1 MTGPARPDHT
11 SPDHP
16 SLQQADDLPSLRRG
30 LVVNVM
36 HFARALRTAGLPVGP
51 ATVLRAVEAME
62 AVGLDRREDV
72 YWALHAVFVIRHD
85 QTPLFDQAFHIFWR
99 NPDIL
104 KRMMALMLPK
114 VRSESDDRRDP
125 LARRLAEALDEDGE
139 KPEEQAPE
147 RTEIE
152 FDATFTLSA
161 EERLQKKDFEKMSL
175 EELAEAKRLL
185 AQMTLPVA
193 PIITRRYRS
202 DPRGNRIDARQTLR
216 RMVRGGGDLFTL
228 ARKRRVTRVPPLV
241 MLCDI
246 SGAMTRYSRMLLHF
260 MHAVANDRD
269 RVHAFVFGTRLT
281 NITRQL
287 RQRDVDDAVD
297 AVSSQ
302 VVDWSGGTRIGSA
315 ISCFNRDWG
324 RRVLGQNAVVMLITD
339 GLDRDSG
346 EGLGPAA
353 ERLRKSCK
361 RLIWLNPL
369 LRWEGFAPK
378 SSGIRA
384 LMPHVDEFRPVHN
397 LDSLAGLAQALAKPA
412 VRQDQALRRWLRE
425 TPVADSSGC

>member
-1 MTGPARPDHT
+1 MTKPPQH
-11 SPDHP
+11 S
-16 SLQQADDLPSLRRG
+16 LPSLRRG
-30 LVVNVM
+30 LAVNVM

-51 ATVLRAVEAME
+51 ASVLRAIEALE

-72 YWALHAVFVIRHD
+72 YWALHAVFVTRHE
-85 QTPLFDQAFHIFWR
+85 QTMLFDQAFHIFWR

-114 VRSESDDRRDP
+114 VRSESDDHRDP
-125 LARRLAEALDEDGE
+125 LARRLAEALAEDGE
-139 KPEEQAPE
+139 KPEEPARE
-147 RTEIE
+147 KTEIE
-152 FDATFTLSA
+152 FDAAFTLSA
-161 EERLQKKDFEKMSL
+161 EERLQGKDFEKMSL
-175 EELAEAKRLL
+175 DELAEARRLL
-185 AQMTLPVA
+185 ARMALPVA
-193 PIITRRYRS
+193 PQPTRRFRS

-216 RMVRGGGDLFTL
+216 RMARGGSELFTL
-228 ARKRRVTRVPPLV
+228 ARQRRVVRVPPLV
-241 MLCDI
+241 ILCDI
-246 SGAMTRYSRMLLHF
+246 SGSMTRYSRMLLHF
-260 MHAVANDRD
+260 MHAIANDRD

-287 RQRDVDDAVD
+287 RQRDVDVAVD
-297 AVSSQ
+297 GVSAS
-302 VVDWSGGTRIGSA
+302 VADWSGGTRIGSA
-315 ISCFNRDWG
+315 LTTFNRDWG

-339 GLDRDSG
+339 GLDRDAG
-346 EGLGPAA
+346 DGLGAA
-353 ERLRKSCK
+353 VERLRKSCK

-412 VRQDQALRRWLRE
+412 ASQDQALRRWLRE
-425 TPVADSSGC
+425 TGA